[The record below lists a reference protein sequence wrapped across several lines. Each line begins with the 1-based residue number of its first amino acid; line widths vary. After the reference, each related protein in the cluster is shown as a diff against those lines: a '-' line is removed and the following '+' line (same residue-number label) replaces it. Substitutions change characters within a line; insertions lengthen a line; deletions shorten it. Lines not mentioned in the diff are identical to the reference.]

1 MNAVRFACHY
11 KLANLFDLS
20 KLLCCMNETQFFAL
34 GIALDISLLRYN
46 WSTIYIIIGLLS
58 LTCKWETVSLTLMH
72 IAFFQTILRQA
83 SSSVRHFFSVV
94 WSICLYS
101 FQLIKTESA
110 RLNVFIKDCKLPIFL
125 LVMYRYTCIRCVTEN
140 TNSVIVV
147 SSTRF

>member
-1 MNAVRFACHY
+1 
-11 KLANLFDLS
+11 
-20 KLLCCMNETQFFAL
+20 MNETQFFAL

-94 WSICLYS
+94 
-101 FQLIKTESA
+101 
-110 RLNVFIKDCKLPIFL
+110 
-125 LVMYRYTCIRCVTEN
+125 
-140 TNSVIVV
+140 
-147 SSTRF
+147 